1 MYKKFMLNILVLDC
15 LPPLPV
21 QCGHTLRVFRLS
33 RELSKR
39 HTCFAAF
46 FPGPNINS
54 TRENSGLNEVFAKS
68 WNLSAMDGKV
78 SWKRFL
84 YPLEGHLVKRYNTEF
99 WKRVCKE
106 IDAIIIKEKI
116 DAVFICGIEMAQ
128 YMEGIAVGRKILDI
142 CDSSVLTLERQFC
155 LETVTSLGVWLR
167 RQVYLGRAKRAELN
181 ISDKFN
187 AVTVASPADLHCLLQ
202 RNRNKDNIYLVPNG
216 VDLPQLTGI
225 KISQER
231 AVIFWG
237 VLNFLPNSTAIS
249 FFMENVWPL
258 IEDQN
263 IRWYIVGKNPP
274 TWLQQAAHEHKGIEL
289 TGFVDDLPGFAA
301 SVPIMV
307 NPMQIGSGI
316 KNKVLE
322 AFALQRAVIS
332 TTLGME
338 AIQAQP
344 GVHYLRAE
352 TGPEFAEAI
361 INLLENTE
369 LCLELGTSARKL
381 VAEHYTWEKA
391 GQKLET
397 LFRSPDEKYI

>member
-1 MYKKFMLNILVLDC
+1 MTKILVLDRQS
-15 LPPLPV
+15 PFPV
-21 QCGHTLRVFRLS
+21 QCGHTLRVFHLS

-46 FPGPNINS
+46 FPGQHVNS
-54 TRENSGLNEVFAKS
+54 KLDNSGLNEVFAKT
-68 WNLSAMDGKV
+68 WHLSAMDGKV

-84 YPLEGHLVKRYNTEF
+84 YPLECHLAKRFNPEF
-99 WKRVCKE
+99 WKRVRKE
-106 IDAIIIKEKI
+106 IYSIVIKEKI
-116 DAVFICGIEMAQ
+116 DAVLICGIGMAQ
-128 YMEGIAVGRKILDI
+128 YLEGISVGRKILDI
-142 CDSSVLTLERQFC
+142 CDSSVLTRERRFGLEPMAS
-155 LETVTSLGVWLR
+155 TGAWLR
-167 RQVYLGRAKRAELN
+167 RNIYLCRAKRAEHN
-181 ISDKFN
+181 VSDKFD
-187 AVTVASPADLHCLLQ
+187 AVTVVSPADLHCLLQ

-216 VDLPQLTGI
+216 VDMPYQKGI
-225 KISQER
+225 GISQER

-237 VLNFLPNSTAIS
+237 VLSFSPNSTAIR
-249 FFMENVWPL
+249 FFLEHVWPL
-258 IEDQN
+258 IKEQD

-361 INLLENTE
+361 IKLLDNPE
-369 LCLELGTSARKL
+369 LCIELGTAARKL

-391 GQKLET
+391 GQTLEA
-397 LFRSPDEKYI
+397 LFRIPDKKFT

>member
-1 MYKKFMLNILVLDC
+1 MLNILVLDRQS
-15 LPPLPV
+15 PFPV
-21 QCGHTLRVFRLS
+21 RCGHTLRVFHLS

-39 HTCFAAF
+39 HTCYAAF
-46 FPGPNINS
+46 FPGPHINS
-54 TRENSGLNEVFAKS
+54 TSKNSGLNEVFAKT
-68 WNLSAMDGKV
+68 WHLSAMDGEA

-155 LETVTSLGVWLR
+155 LETATSFGVWLR
-167 RQVYLGRAKRAELN
+167 RQVYLGREKRAELN
-181 ISDKFN
+181 VSDKFD
-187 AVTVASPADLHCLLQ
+187 AVIVASPADLHCLLQ
-202 RNRNKDNIYLVPNG
+202 RNRKKDNIYLVPNG
-216 VDLPQLTGI
+216 VDLPQPTKIG
-225 KISQER
+225 ISQER

-237 VLNFLPNSTAIS
+237 VLNFLPNSTAIR
-249 FFMENVWPL
+249 FFLEHVWPL
-258 IEDQN
+258 IKDQD
-263 IRWYIVGKNPP
+263 IRWYIVGKKPP
-274 TWLQQAAHEHKGIEL
+274 TWLQQKVHEHKGIEL

-301 SVPIMV
+301 TVPIMV

-361 INLLENTE
+361 IKLLENPE
-369 LCLELGTSARKL
+369 LCIELGTAARKL

-391 GQKLET
+391 GQTLEA
-397 LFRSPDEKYI
+397 LFRIPDKKFT